1 MQVAQRTH
9 RTSGREKPAPEDR
22 PHALWPLLAM
32 MGILSVGGFIGGI
45 SFVADPTGDG
55 IGARLSWLDQ
65 TPVSDFLLPGLF
77 LLVVYG
83 LVPLL
88 LMCGLVWRFSPGFLR
103 RVNGRIGYQWS
114 WAGTI
119 AVGSV
124 LMIWIVYEFTVLPE
138 RMVLQ
143 PILLAVGALMVAIP
157 LLPSMRRFCSAAK
170 KR

>member
-1 MQVAQRTH
+1 MEPEATTMRTRRPATVWLEVA
-9 RTSGREKPAPEDR
+9 
-22 PHALWPLLAM
+22 LLAFLAI
-32 MGILSVGGFIGGI
+32 GGFVGGVA
-45 SFVADPTGDG
+45 FVTDPTGASL
-55 IGARLSWLDQ
+55 GAQLAWLDR

-157 LLPSMRRFCSAAK
+157 LLPSMRRSCSAAK

>member
-1 MQVAQRTH
+1 MQVAQRTQ

-32 MGILSVGGFIGGI
+32 MGILSIGGFIGGI

-124 LMIWIVYEFTVLPE
+124 LMSWIVYEFTVLPE

-157 LLPSMRRFCSAAK
+157 LLPSMRRSCGAAK

>member
-1 MQVAQRTH
+1 MQVAQRTQ

-22 PHALWPLLAM
+22 PRALWPLLAM
-32 MGILSVGGFIGGI
+32 MGILSIGGFIGGI

-55 IGARLSWLDQ
+55 IGAHVSWLDQ

-103 RVNGRIGYQWS
+103 RLNGRIGHQWS

-124 LMIWIVYEFTVLPE
+124 LMSWIVYEFTVLPE

-157 LLPSMRRFCSAAK
+157 LLPSIRRYCSAAK
-170 KR
+170 R

>member
-1 MQVAQRTH
+1 MQVAQRTQ

-32 MGILSVGGFIGGI
+32 MGILSIGGFIGGI

-55 IGARLSWLDQ
+55 IGAHLSWLDQ

-124 LMIWIVYEFTVLPE
+124 LMIWIVYELTVLPE

-157 LLPSMRRFCSAAK
+157 LLPPIRRYCSAAK

>member
-1 MQVAQRTH
+1 MQVAQRTQ

-22 PHALWPLLAM
+22 PRALWPLLAM
-32 MGILSVGGFIGGI
+32 MGILSIGGFIGGI

-55 IGARLSWLDQ
+55 IGAHISWLDQ

-103 RVNGRIGYQWS
+103 RLNGRIGHQWS

-124 LMIWIVYEFTVLPE
+124 LMIWIVYELTVLPE

-157 LLPSMRRFCSAAK
+157 LLPSMRRYCAAK

>member
-9 RTSGREKPAPEDR
+9 RTSRREKPAPEDR

-32 MGILSVGGFIGGI
+32 MGILSIGGFIGGI
-45 SFVADPTGDG
+45 SFVADPTGDA

-65 TPVSDFLLPGLF
+65 TPVSNFLLPGLF

-83 LVPLL
+83 LVPWL

-157 LLPSMRRFCSAAK
+157 LLPSMRRSCSAAK